1 MNSREWYA
9 LQVYT
14 GKEKWVTAALEE
26 RGHDPLLLLY
36 TVVSKW
42 SDRRMQI
49 DRAVFPG
56 YVFCDL
62 GLHRRPHFWVFRA

>member
-1 MNSREWYA
+1 MDSQEWYA

-49 DRAVFPG
+49 DRAVFYG
-56 YVFCDL
+56 YVFCDVDL
-62 GLHRRPHFWVFRA
+62 VFERKAGI

>member
-1 MNSREWYA
+1 MGQA
-9 LQVYT
+9 
-14 GKEKWVTAALEE
+14 GKACTPGLHGLKKRWGTAALEE

-36 TVVSKW
+36 TVASRW

-62 GLHRRPHFWVFRA
+62 DLHGAPTF